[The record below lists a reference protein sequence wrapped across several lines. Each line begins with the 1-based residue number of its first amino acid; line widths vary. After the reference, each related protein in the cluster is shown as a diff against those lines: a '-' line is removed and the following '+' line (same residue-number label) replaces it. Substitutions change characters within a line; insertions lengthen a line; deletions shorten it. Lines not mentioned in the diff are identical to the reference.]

1 MPSIEMPQMSHI
13 AWMQTGR
20 YRFERWVTPT
30 PSDPFV
36 FYLDVVYCDFCGKRS
51 GMREMAAH
59 VEPPPVGW
67 LTYCDWGEPRSIGM
81 VY

>member
-30 PSDPFV
+30 PSDPFIS
-36 FYLDVVYCDFCGKRS
+36 YLDVVYCDFCGR
-51 GMREMAAH
+51 RCRIRNVAAE

-67 LTYCDWGEPRSIGM
+67 LTYCNEEEPRSIGM